1 MQFFYFSKRECRMLF
16 YFSIN
21 ATMFPWVASC
31 MEYLIFVFVAG
42 HIFFWVKSRI
52 IYLFAFLVFPLWWMR
67 VGGSYSHTHYSHHFS
82 YIVPLYF
89 DWFFFFFG
97 KLFYFDWLL
106 VLKITLWSY
115 LLKKKKKL
123 SEVMIYERNG
133 TIFTLF
139 TTATVTSD

>member
-1 MQFFYFSKRECRMLF
+1 MLF

-67 VGGSYSHTHYSHHFS
+67 VGGSYGHTHIISLISCHF
-82 YIVPLYF
+82 ILIG
-89 DWFFFFFG
+89 FFLFFG

-115 LLKKKKKL
+115 LLKKKKKKKL
-123 SEVMIYERNG
+123 CEVMICERNG